1 MTLEVDHTLMTAGDD
16 RAVEIV
22 HHTADGIGNMP
33 VGIVLITQHH
43 LLTYRIAIRPITLG
57 KLLAHHHLV
66 GGFEHFMLVASQ
78 QLVVEELKEVRCHHQ
93 DFGFG
98 LHASDIEGGIIT
110 RDRAPRLYFRE
121 TVLQFL
127 THTEVRHGEL
137 LVTKGEDTLATGLV
151 VLY

>member
-1 MTLEVDHTLMTAGDD
+1 
-16 RAVEIV
+16 
-22 HHTADGIGNMP
+22 
-33 VGIVLITQHH
+33 
-43 LLTYRIAIRPITLG
+43 
-57 KLLAHHHLV
+57 
-66 GGFEHFMLVASQ
+66 MLVASQ
-78 QLVVEELKEVRCHHQ
+78 QLVVEELKEVRRHHQ

-137 LVTKGEDTLATGLV
+137 LVTKGKDTLATALV
-151 VLY
+151 VLYWCLTVDEVAQQQQEGHRQAQAHNINNGKQAMATQELKIAFHNALLNH